1 MKKFF
6 VGMLMGIVISILYT
20 EYRSRVRW
28 KTEYEERQRM
38 MENSCPYFV
47 EKGEKNNAY
56 HFTSY

>member
-1 MKKFF
+1 MKKLF

-28 KTEYEERQRM
+28 KNEYEERQRM
-38 MENSCPYFV
+38 MANSCPYFV

-56 HFTSY
+56 YSSPY